1 MSLYKVSIIIATYN
15 TAEYLEECL
24 ESIFNQTLKDIE
36 VILID
41 DGSTDNTNFI
51 VEKYKK
57 KYNNLVSFYQENAGA
72 GMARNFGI
80 TQATGEYMIFMDPD
94 DKYPCNNCLEKL
106 YVTAKEQGA
115 LICGGNIVCNDNGVK
130 RNQYLAGQG
139 DVAHTKNNFIN
150 VRNYFFLYGHTRYLF
165 NTKFI
170 NDNQIEY
177 AVYSRYEDQVFTVKA
192 LGIAGRFYE
201 LNYPIYEYRVNYKPV
216 RNDADMCFNIFSGI
230 RDTYDLIV
238 KYDLRLMFE
247 YNYWKDIQTYVKRYI
262 DYMFCENSKVNIV
275 LHEINELVRRS
286 GWESEEGHYITQC
299 KVFEYRESIRQEKA
313 KIDRI
318 LMSGKPVIIYGAGM
332 NARKLILA
340 NQDKLHNIIGIAV
353 SNLAE
358 NNSKFGG
365 FKVNIIEHYSLYK
378 DSAIVLITPS
388 RNFRNDI
395 VSILKSNGFKS
406 YEWID
411 GSMI

>member
-165 NTKFI
+165 
-170 NDNQIEY
+170 
-177 AVYSRYEDQVFTVKA
+177 
-192 LGIAGRFYE
+192 
-201 LNYPIYEYRVNYKPV
+201 
-216 RNDADMCFNIFSGI
+216 
-230 RDTYDLIV
+230 
-238 KYDLRLMFE
+238 
-247 YNYWKDIQTYVKRYI
+247 
-262 DYMFCENSKVNIV
+262 
-275 LHEINELVRRS
+275 
-286 GWESEEGHYITQC
+286 
-299 KVFEYRESIRQEKA
+299 
-313 KIDRI
+313 
-318 LMSGKPVIIYGAGM
+318 
-332 NARKLILA
+332 
-340 NQDKLHNIIGIAV
+340 V
-353 SNLAE
+353 SA
-358 NNSKFGG
+358 
-365 FKVNIIEHYSLYK
+365 
-378 DSAIVLITPS
+378 
-388 RNFRNDI
+388 
-395 VSILKSNGFKS
+395 
-406 YEWID
+406 
-411 GSMI
+411 